1 MLFTDNNFQKCF
13 YVHTVISN
21 TVYSN
26 FKILSTED
34 KKIPEVFA
42 IVWNAIQTSQ
52 QAYTI
57 AFKILFFY
65 AFLVYHF

>member
-13 YVHTVISN
+13 CVHTVISN

-26 FKILSTED
+26 IKILSTED

-42 IVWNAIQTSQ
+42 IVWNTIQTSQ

-57 AFKILFFY
+57 AFKIQ
-65 AFLVYHF
+65 